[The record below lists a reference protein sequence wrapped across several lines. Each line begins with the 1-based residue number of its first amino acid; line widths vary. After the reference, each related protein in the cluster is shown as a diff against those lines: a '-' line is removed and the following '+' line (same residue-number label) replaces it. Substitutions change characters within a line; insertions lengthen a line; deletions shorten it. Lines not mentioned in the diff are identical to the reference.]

1 MIRTTMFPRHAYG
14 IRWVWARYQCSEHH
28 FERHEREFSQPYLQ
42 SSVAIA
48 EATRTVSVP
57 ENNMAPLVEYC

>member
-1 MIRTTMFPRHAYG
+1 MVPRHAYG
-14 IRWVWARYQCSEHH
+14 IRWVWARCSEHH
-28 FERHEREFSQPYLQ
+28 FELCHEREFSQPCLQ

-57 ENNMAPLVEYC
+57 ENNRVPLVEYC